1 MSASIKTSYDRTIL
15 AMAAGGASSA
25 EVSAATG
32 RNADQI
38 RNRAMRLGVW
48 RTLVRNLR
56 DRRLALKGE
65 RRCIENTSYNGRS
78 ALGLAAIPPA
88 RVDRSASDLRHALR
102 VAQRR
107 ADPAVAVPDSFIA
120 RVFDA
125 GLTLDDIDAQFGV
138 PPVQA
143 VAAIRHHLEI
153 RP

>member
-1 MSASIKTSYDRTIL
+1 MSAPIKTSYDRTIL
-15 AMAAGGASSA
+15 TMAAGGASSV
-25 EVSAATG
+25 EVAAATG

-65 RRCIENTSYNGRS
+65 RRCTEDTSYNGRS

-88 RVDRSASDLRHALR
+88 RVDRSASDLCHALR

-107 ADPAVAVPDSFIA
+107 ADPAVVVPDSFIA
-120 RVFDA
+120 RVFEA